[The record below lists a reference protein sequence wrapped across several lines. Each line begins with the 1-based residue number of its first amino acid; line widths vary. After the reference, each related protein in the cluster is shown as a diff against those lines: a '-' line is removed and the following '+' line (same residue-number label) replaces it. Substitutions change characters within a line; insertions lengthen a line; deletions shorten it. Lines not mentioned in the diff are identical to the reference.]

1 MDWKADYNNRP
12 RFVLRPLAARITLN
26 RMSRELVRAKVPVK
40 RRFRLS
46 TASTMTFPRELR
58 EAIPVLPT
66 CVGRVLELS
75 SVAGAVSHHPPFG
88 PRVSLKLGVRETGK
102 LKGQFTVRVDLE
114 AEAAKALA
122 ETILRMAEQ
131 LLKG

>member
-1 MDWKADYNNRP
+1 
-12 RFVLRPLAARITLN
+12 
-26 RMSRELVRAKVPVK
+26 MSRELVRAKAPMK
-40 RRFRLS
+40 RRYSLS
-46 TASTMTFPRELR
+46 TASTMTFPRALR
-58 EAIPVLPT
+58 EAIPDLPT

-75 SVAGAVSHHPPFG
+75 SVAGAVSHHPLFG

-131 LLKG
+131 LSKA